1 MIHFYQTLDNS
12 VREVREPSPGCWISV
27 TDPTAQEVQS
37 LIENY
42 GLDSGFVRSSLDEE
56 ESSRIE
62 REDDQTLIIVDTAV
76 SEIQTEDTI
85 LFFTVPLGI
94 IITDDYV
101 FTISLRDN
109 RILRDMAEGL
119 VKGVQTRMKTRFVMQ
134 LLLRITAIYLQ
145 DLKQIDKTS
154 QVMEQKLSGA
164 MKNQE
169 LVQML
174 ELEKSLVYFSTSL
187 KANEVTIEKLLRGR
201 TIKLYDEDQ
210 QVRGFEQQTAECEP
224 RLFAAGKAGD
234 LPVKLLLREAH
245 AEQHRADPHINIVTA
260 VCQKPRLQTVVFG
273 GQGGIA
279 LAEPVLELAHP
290 RLALQKLREYA
301 AHLLADGLF
310 GIERR
315 RLRQIPHARLGGTD
329 DLPVALLHVI
339 GEQLTQQDFQ
349 QRGFAASICAD
360 QTDAICVLD
369 LQADVRQERFA
380 VEHFIDMICFQQH
393 RITSLF

>member
-1 MIHFYQTLDNS
+1 MIHFYQTQDNC
-12 VREVREPSPGCWISV
+12 VREVAEPTSGCWISV
-27 TDPTAQEVQS
+27 IDPTAQEVQT
-37 LIENY
+37 LIEQY

-76 SEIQTEDTI
+76 SEIQAEDTI

-94 IITDDYV
+94 IITEDYV

-109 RILRDMAEGL
+109 RILHDMSDGL

-134 LLLRITAIYLQ
+134 LLLRITAIYLY

-210 QVRGFEQQTAECEP
+210 DLLEDVLIEVRQAIEMSNIYSGIISSMVEAFGSVISNNLNFVMW
-224 RLFAAGKAGD
+224 RLTVITIIMSIPTMVFSFYGMNTPD
-234 LPVKLLLREAH
+234 LPYPTTWFAILVSVVPTVLC
-245 AEQHRADPHINIVTA
+245 A
-260 VCQKPRLQTVVFG
+260 VLMLKNS
-273 GQGGIA
+273 
-279 LAEPVLELAHP
+279 
-290 RLALQKLREYA
+290 KYK
-301 AHLLADGLF
+301 
-310 GIERR
+310 
-315 RLRQIPHARLGGTD
+315 
-329 DLPVALLHVI
+329 
-339 GEQLTQQDFQ
+339 
-349 QRGFAASICAD
+349 
-360 QTDAICVLD
+360 
-369 LQADVRQERFA
+369 
-380 VEHFIDMICFQQH
+380 
-393 RITSLF
+393 

>member
-1 MIHFYQTLDNS
+1 MIRFYQTQDNC
-12 VREVREPSPGCWISV
+12 VREVESAVPGCWISV
-27 TDPTAQEVQS
+27 IDPTAQEVQT
-37 LIENY
+37 LIETY

-94 IITDDYV
+94 IITEDYV

-109 RILRDMAEGL
+109 RVLHDMHDSV

-134 LLLRITAIYLQ
+134 LLLRITAVYLQ

-169 LVQML
+169 LIQML

-210 QVRGFEQQTAECEP
+210 DLLEDVLIEVRQAIEMSNIYSGIISSMVEAFGSVISNNLNFVMW
-224 RLFAAGKAGD
+224 RLTVITIIMSIPTMVFSFYGMNTPD
-234 LPVKLLLREAH
+234 LPYPYTWFTLLVS
-245 AEQHRADPHINIVTA
+245 IVPTVIVA
-260 VCQKPRLQTVVFG
+260 VVMLKNSRY
-273 GQGGIA
+273 
-279 LAEPVLELAHP
+279 
-290 RLALQKLREYA
+290 K
-301 AHLLADGLF
+301 
-310 GIERR
+310 
-315 RLRQIPHARLGGTD
+315 
-329 DLPVALLHVI
+329 
-339 GEQLTQQDFQ
+339 
-349 QRGFAASICAD
+349 
-360 QTDAICVLD
+360 
-369 LQADVRQERFA
+369 
-380 VEHFIDMICFQQH
+380 
-393 RITSLF
+393 

>member
-1 MIHFYQTLDNS
+1 MIHFYQTQDNC
-12 VREVREPSPGCWISV
+12 VREIKEPAPGCWISV
-27 TDPTAQEVQS
+27 IDPTAQEVQT
-37 LIENY
+37 LIEDY

-94 IITDDYV
+94 IITGDYV

-109 RILRDMAEGL
+109 RILRDMSDGV

-210 QVRGFEQQTAECEP
+210 DLLEDVLIEVRQAIEMSNIYSGIISSMVEAFGSVISNNLNFVMW
-224 RLFAAGKAGD
+224 RLTVITIIMSIPTMVFSFYGMNTPD
-234 LPVKLLLREAH
+234 LPFPTTPFTLLVS
-245 AEQHRADPHINIVTA
+245 IVPT
-260 VCQKPRLQTVVFG
+260 
-273 GQGGIA
+273 I
-279 LAEPVLELAHP
+279 
-290 RLALQKLREYA
+290 
-301 AHLLADGLF
+301 
-310 GIERR
+310 
-315 RLRQIPHARLGGTD
+315 
-329 DLPVALLHVI
+329 
-339 GEQLTQQDFQ
+339 
-349 QRGFAASICAD
+349 ICA
-360 QTDAICVLD
+360 VVMLKN
-369 LQADVRQERFA
+369 
-380 VEHFIDMICFQQH
+380 
-393 RITSLF
+393 SKYK

>member
-1 MIHFYQTLDNS
+1 MIHFYQTIENS
-12 VREVREPSPGCWISV
+12 VREVRSPSPGCWISV

-37 LIENY
+37 LIEDY

-76 SEIQTEDTI
+76 SEIQTEETI

-94 IITDDYV
+94 IITKDYV

-109 RILRDMAEGL
+109 RILRDMAEGV
-119 VKGVQTRMKTRFVMQ
+119 VKGVHTRMKTRFVMQ

-210 QVRGFEQQTAECEP
+210 DLLEDVLIEVRQAIEMSNIYSGIISSMVEAFGSVISNNLNFVMW
-224 RLFAAGKAGD
+224 RLTVITIIMSIPTMVFSFYGMNTPD
-234 LPVKLLLREAH
+234 LPYPTTWFAILVSVL
-245 AEQHRADPHINIVTA
+245 PTA
-260 VCQKPRLQTVVFG
+260 V
-273 GQGGIA
+273 A
-279 LAEPVLELAHP
+279 
-290 RLALQKLREYA
+290 
-301 AHLLADGLF
+301 
-310 GIERR
+310 
-315 RLRQIPHARLGGTD
+315 
-329 DLPVALLHVI
+329 ALLM
-339 GEQLTQQDFQ
+339 LKKNNYK
-349 QRGFAASICAD
+349 
-360 QTDAICVLD
+360 
-369 LQADVRQERFA
+369 
-380 VEHFIDMICFQQH
+380 
-393 RITSLF
+393 